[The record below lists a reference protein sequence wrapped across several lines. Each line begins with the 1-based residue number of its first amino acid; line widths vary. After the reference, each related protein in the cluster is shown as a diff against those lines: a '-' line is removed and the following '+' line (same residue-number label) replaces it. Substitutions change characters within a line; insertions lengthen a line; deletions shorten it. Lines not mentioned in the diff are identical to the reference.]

1 MPPKP
6 DYPSEN
12 TMHKRPSSLLS
23 HALPPNITD
32 PTHHVEVFAIQ
43 ALDDLTGH
51 LLEKHKFS
59 VPPEFLDWIGHEAT
73 ALTRQ
78 VVRRYVESDGLG
90 TPLNPSRA
98 EVTILRLVYETVTP
112 MIVARFQAL
121 AGNCDARTELMALQA

>member
-1 MPPKP
+1 
-6 DYPSEN
+6 
-12 TMHKRPSSLLS
+12 
-23 HALPPNITD
+23 
-32 PTHHVEVFAIQ
+32 
-43 ALDDLTGH
+43 
-51 LLEKHKFS
+51 
-59 VPPEFLDWIGHEAT
+59 
-73 ALTRQ
+73 LTRQ